1 MNKLWVAVAGLFAV
15 VLLGIFAKDKIQT
28 MLFDRTEFVDCFES
42 EMISSYQSEE
52 IRKGKVLSGILE
64 GTMSPQIK
72 SSANSIVDRVKNN
85 GLDRTLNQ
93 VSKEVD
99 AQIDE
104 FLKSFSADGGF
115 PEKTTYEIIAES
127 EKNCLERQL
136 LW

>member
-72 SSANSIVDRVKNN
+72 SSAN
-85 GLDRTLNQ
+85 
-93 VSKEVD
+93 
-99 AQIDE
+99 
-104 FLKSFSADGGF
+104 
-115 PEKTTYEIIAES
+115 
-127 EKNCLERQL
+127 
-136 LW
+136 

>member
-1 MNKLWVAVAGLFAV
+1 M
-15 VLLGIFAKDKIQT
+15 
-28 MLFDRTEFVDCFES
+28 
-42 EMISSYQSEE
+42 
-52 IRKGKVLSGILE
+52 
-64 GTMSPQIK
+64 
-72 SSANSIVDRVKNN
+72 
-85 GLDRTLNQ
+85 LNQ

-115 PEKTTYEIIAES
+115 QEKTAYEIIAES